1 MSRIAHPAIVSRAK
15 RARAAI
21 WRFKASVSAELA
33 PRFRAFLLPL
43 GGFGPPRRRR
53 QQPRSAMTALRRLR
67 PSAVRKY
74 RSFRAGFANG
84 PIRPKAPS
92 AKPADIGRIQT
103 GGFRRSSANSG
114 RSLNASHTVGSAGAD
129 IRRGRLNV
137 ANRRILLKNS
147 EIEGR
152 RKSRIRAHSVVYASR
167 CHSKAYERVARS
179 KAGRSAEP
187 LRKFPLRLPAVF

>member
-1 MSRIAHPAIVSRAK
+1 LPNL
-15 RARAAI
+15 ARNLVATGPNQLWVCDI
-21 WRFKASVSAELA
+21 
-33 PRFRAFLLPL
+33 LPHQV
-43 GGFGPPRRRR
+43 PNEHVEN
-53 QQPRSAMTALRRLR
+53 SIRRLQ
-67 PSAVRKY
+67 PSGERKY